1 VVKLG
6 GFMPPFFINIRKKR
20 GKMSRSEAFVKDYI
34 TALQVDE
41 EKCAMDIGANHG
53 IYTNL
58 LADKFKHVYA
68 FEPQED
74 NITILAKAVDK
85 NEKITVDRRA
95 IGAVD
100 NQDVTLYISNNKGG
114 HSISSKVGTSKRW
127 GHGKKDNAT
136 VKSITLDTFTEDK
149 QIGFIKCDIEGG
161 EDIIFHHGRKLLT
174 EQGPVILLETHE
186 TVNFEMLYNL
196 FVSCG
201 YKCYDIKKQ
210 EVKTMEK
217 NSHYLLKKE

>member
-1 VVKLG
+1 
-6 GFMPPFFINIRKKR
+6 
-20 GKMSRSEAFVKDYI
+20 MSRSEAFVKDFI
-34 TALQVDE
+34 NALPVDE

-58 LADKFKHVYA
+58 MAEKFKHVYA
-68 FEPQED
+68 FEPQAD
-74 NITILAKAVDK
+74 NIETLTKNVGNNTKVTI
-85 NEKITVDRRA
+85 DRRA
-95 IGAVD
+95 VAATDG
-100 NQDVTLYISNNKGG
+100 QDITLYISNNKGG

-136 VKSITLDTFTEDK
+136 VKSITLDTFTADK

-161 EDIIFHHGRKLLT
+161 EDIIFHHARKLLT
-174 EQGPVILLETHE
+174 EQGPVIILETHD

-201 YKCYDIKKQ
+201 YKCYDHKKQ
-210 EVKTMEK
+210 EVKTMDK
-217 NSHYLLKKE
+217 NAHYLLKKE

>member
-1 VVKLG
+1 
-6 GFMPPFFINIRKKR
+6 
-20 GKMSRSEAFVKDYI
+20 MSRSEAFVKDYI

-100 NQDVTLYISNNKGG
+100 NQDVTLYISNNMK
-114 HSISSKVGTSKRW
+114 
-127 GHGKKDNAT
+127 
-136 VKSITLDTFTEDK
+136 F
-149 QIGFIKCDIEGG
+149 
-161 EDIIFHHGRKLLT
+161 
-174 EQGPVILLETHE
+174 
-186 TVNFEMLYNL
+186 
-196 FVSCG
+196 
-201 YKCYDIKKQ
+201 
-210 EVKTMEK
+210 
-217 NSHYLLKKE
+217 